1 MIAPFVPAENAADY
15 HSSYSIQL
23 CELVDAGFDPF
34 GDSRWKTLDWFDD
47 ATRERLEE
55 KIKLHYWFR
64 EIGITPPGPWRIELT
79 RVMAEILP
87 KYKPLY
93 AELAKGITPLATSDV
108 YEKERHVYSDFP
120 ATQLNAEVNDYA
132 RTADD
137 RERETVSNGDFIAKA
152 NEIASGYNDVDKMV
166 IDELE
171 VVFSCMMSVS
181 LNLL

>member
-1 MIAPFVPAENAADY
+1 
-15 HSSYSIQL
+15 
-23 CELVDAGFDPF
+23 
-34 GDSRWKTLDWFDD
+34 
-47 ATRERLEE
+47 
-55 KIKLHYWFR
+55 
-64 EIGITPPGPWRIELT
+64 
-79 RVMAEILP
+79 MAEILP

-93 AELAKGITPLATSDV
+93 SELAKGITPLAAADV

-137 RERETVSNGDFIAKA
+137 REHETVTNGDFIAKA
-152 NEIASGYNDVDKMV
+152 NEISSGYNDVDKMI